1 METTYPP
8 LKILDGG
15 LATELESRGH
25 DLDDD
30 LWSAKLLRDQ
40 PDEIVAAHQAFI
52 NAGAEV
58 ITSGSYQATLPGFR
72 KAGMTSTEA
81 ENLLRLSIRLAKQAR
96 GQSPTVQVAAS
107 IGPYGAFLA
116 NGAEYTG
123 KYDLDQQG
131 LMEFHDQR
139 WQILASENPD
149 IMLCETVPSLTEA
162 TALAQLAVNSNAIPV
177 WISFSCRDGNHISD
191 GTEIRSVIREL
202 HPYAQIT
209 AVGIN
214 CTPPKFLPE
223 LIPRIRL
230 ETDKPIVVYPNSG
243 ESFDANSRTWSGS
256 QAIDDFATQAA
267 VWRQLGA
274 SIIGGC
280 CRVTPAHIASL
291 KSRLQ

>member
-162 TALAQLAVNSNAIPV
+162 TALAQLAVNSNSIPV

-202 HPYAQIT
+202 HPYDQIT

>member
-81 ENLLRLSIRLAKQAR
+81 EDLLRLSIRLAKQAR

-162 TALAQLAVNSNAIPV
+162 TALAQLAINSNSIPV

-202 HPYAQIT
+202 HPYEQIT

-214 CTPPKFLPE
+214 CTPPKFLSE
-223 LIPRIRL
+223 LIPQIRL

-243 ESFDANSRTWSGS
+243 ESFDANSRTWSGA

>member
-202 HPYAQIT
+202 HPYEQIT

>member
-1 METTYPP
+1 M
-8 LKILDGG
+8 KILDGG

-96 GQSPTVQVAAS
+96 GHSPTVQVAAS

-202 HPYAQIT
+202 HPYEQIT

>member
-1 METTYPP
+1 
-8 LKILDGG
+8 
-15 LATELESRGH
+15 
-25 DLDDD
+25 
-30 LWSAKLLRDQ
+30 
-40 PDEIVAAHQAFI
+40 
-52 NAGAEV
+52 
-58 ITSGSYQATLPGFR
+58 
-72 KAGMTSTEA
+72 MTSTEA

-202 HPYAQIT
+202 HPYDQIT

>member
-81 ENLLRLSIRLAKQAR
+81 EDLLRLSIRLAKQAR

-131 LMEFHDQR
+131 LMDFHDQR

-162 TALAQLAVNSNAIPV
+162 TALAQLAVDSNSIPV

-191 GTEIRSVIREL
+191 GTEIRTVIREL
-202 HPYAQIT
+202 HPYEQIS

>member
-81 ENLLRLSIRLAKQAR
+81 EDLLRLSIRLAKQAR
-96 GQSPTVQVAAS
+96 AQSPTVQVAAS

-131 LMEFHDQR
+131 LMDFHDQR

-162 TALAQLAVNSNAIPV
+162 TALAQLAVESNSIPV

-202 HPYAQIT
+202 HPYEQIT

-280 CRVTPAHIASL
+280 CRVTPAHITSL

>member
-202 HPYAQIT
+202 HPYEQIT

-243 ESFDANSRTWSGS
+243 ESFDANSRTWGGS

>member
-81 ENLLRLSIRLAKQAR
+81 EDLLRLSIRLAKQAR

-131 LMEFHDQR
+131 LMDFHDQR

-162 TALAQLAVNSNAIPV
+162 TALAQLAVDSNSIPV

-202 HPYAQIT
+202 HPYEQIS

>member
-8 LKILDGG
+8 LKIMDGG

-25 DLDDD
+25 DLDND

-72 KAGMTSTEA
+72 KVGMTSTEA
-81 ENLLRLSIRLAKQAR
+81 EDLLRLSIRLAKQAR
-96 GQSPTVQVAAS
+96 GQSTTVQVAAS

-162 TALAQLAVNSNAIPV
+162 TALAQLAVDANSIPV
-177 WISFSCRDGNHISD
+177 WVSFSCRDGNHISD

-202 HPYAQIT
+202 HSYEQIA

-223 LIPRIRL
+223 LIQRIRL
-230 ETDKPIVVYPNSG
+230 ETDKPIVAYPNSG
-243 ESFDANSRTWSGS
+243 ESFDANSRAWRGS

-274 SIIGGC
+274 RIIGGC

-291 KSRLQ
+291 KSRLH

>member
-96 GQSPTVQVAAS
+96 GQAPSVQVAAS

-202 HPYAQIT
+202 RPYEQIT

-214 CTPPKFLPE
+214 CSPPKFLPE

>member
-8 LKILDGG
+8 VKILDGG

-40 PDEIVAAHQAFI
+40 PDEIIAAHQAFI

-72 KAGMTSTEA
+72 KVGMTLSEA
-81 ENLLRLSIRLAKQAR
+81 EDLLRLSIRLAKQAR
-96 GQSPTVQVAAS
+96 GQSLTVQVAAS
-107 IGPYGAFLA
+107 IGPYGAYLA

-123 KYDLDQQG
+123 RYDLDQQG

-149 IMLCETVPSLTEA
+149 IMLCETVPSLPEA
-162 TALAQLAVNSNAIPV
+162 LALAQLAVDSNSIPV

-202 HPYAQIT
+202 HPHEQIT

-223 LIPRIRL
+223 LIPRIRS
-230 ETDKPIVVYPNSG
+230 ETDKPIIVYPNSG

-256 QAIDDFATQAA
+256 QAIVDFATQAA

-291 KSRLQ
+291 RSRLQ

>member
-202 HPYAQIT
+202 HPYEQIT

-223 LIPRIRL
+223 LIPRLRL

>member
-1 METTYPP
+1 METTYPS

-72 KAGMTSTEA
+72 KVGMTSTEA
-81 ENLLRLSIRLAKQAR
+81 EDLLRLSIRLAKQAR
-96 GQSPTVQVAAS
+96 GQSTTVQVAAS

-202 HPYAQIT
+202 RPYEQIT

-214 CTPPKFLPE
+214 CSPPKFLPE